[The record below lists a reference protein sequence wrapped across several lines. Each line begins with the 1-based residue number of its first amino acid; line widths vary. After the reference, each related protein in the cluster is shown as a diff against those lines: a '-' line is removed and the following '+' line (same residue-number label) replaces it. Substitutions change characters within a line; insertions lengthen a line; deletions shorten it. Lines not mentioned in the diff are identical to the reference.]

1 MTFKSI
7 KLLRLLKRA
16 QICEDNTLVIDFEN
30 MKAWAM
36 MHEPNSQ
43 PIKKVKLDCFSGSII
58 STLDHLEKLEYVS
71 YDYHSGQ
78 AHVTHSGW
86 NATSATFKAAIQFTG
101 KDVLVPIIVAVV
113 TAVITTVV
121 LG

>member
-1 MTFKSI
+1 MTFKSL

-16 QICEDNTLVIDFEN
+16 QICEDNILVIDFDQ
-30 MKAWAM
+30 MRAWSP
-36 MHEPNSQ
+36 ESDSQ
-43 PIKKVKLDCFSGSII
+43 PIKKIKLDRFRGSIV
-58 STLDHLEKLEYVS
+58 STLDHLEKLEYIS
-71 YDYHSGQ
+71 YDYHTGQ

-101 KDVLVPIIVAVV
+101 KDVLIPIIVAVV

>member
-1 MTFKSI
+1 M
-7 KLLRLLKRA
+7 
-16 QICEDNTLVIDFEN
+16 LVIDFDELR
-30 MKAWAM
+30 AWT
-36 MHEPNSQ
+36 PKLTDQ
-43 PIKKVKLDCFSGSII
+43 PIKKVNLDCFSGSIV
-58 STLDHLEKLEYVS
+58 STLDHLKKLEYI
-71 YDYHSGQ
+71 DYNYYTGE

-101 KDVLVPIIVAVV
+101 KDVLIPIVVAVV